1 MRNPRWC
8 ASILALLL
16 IGCSARGFVQ
26 GTVAGE
32 TGHEGAVR
40 VVGETEEGGV
50 GVLTVEIPY
59 LDVRGKTKLGMGRLM
74 VRAQELRSG
83 RPIPVFCHVHYEKDI
98 GGARKWCERG
108 WAVATAHYD
117 KEHPIDV
124 SVGDGYNLA
133 HALIQWVRRLPIIDP
148 ARLHIDGGSQGGYMA
163 LAMSADFFPVTSATA
178 DCPVVNWAYNLNYF
192 EANRAVSRYPQ
203 QDIKDSPLPV
213 VCAVTMLADW
223 AYGVFGNDLGADTWY
238 RLSPIAW
245 VDRIANPVLI
255 MCATGDMLVPMEQ
268 MMREGVHKWDKSL
281 FPEGYQRDF
290 DALTRCEKA
299 RKRFVEC
306 IPADQLDVRVMP
318 LQKNSFEI
326 TLDMFTDAKKK
337 PGRKPKNADRPWS
350 PNRQWTICCLDE
362 GPPAP
367 QASHTRYEWAT
378 SPDSFVAA
386 HQKSNLA
393 PALLNGPKLEHLLR
407 RYMGQ
412 LQDPP
417 LLADGS
423 PANRLNFAPLERL
436 DVLTGLLTFAET
448 NHACME
454 RLAAL
459 YDASS
464 LKPFGETIALD
475 ALRRLAQEARA
486 ALSNKQKGAI

>member
-1 MRNPRWC
+1 
-8 ASILALLL
+8 
-16 IGCSARGFVQ
+16 
-26 GTVAGE
+26 
-32 TGHEGAVR
+32 
-40 VVGETEEGGV
+40 
-50 GVLTVEIPY
+50 
-59 LDVRGKTKLGMGRLM
+59 
-74 VRAQELRSG
+74 
-83 RPIPVFCHVHYEKDI
+83 
-98 GGARKWCERG
+98 
-108 WAVATAHYD
+108 
-117 KEHPIDV
+117 
-124 SVGDGYNLA
+124 
-133 HALIQWVRRLPIIDP
+133 
-148 ARLHIDGGSQGGYMA
+148 
-163 LAMSADFFPVTSATA
+163 
-178 DCPVVNWAYNLNYF
+178 
-192 EANRAVSRYPQ
+192 
-203 QDIKDSPLPV
+203 
-213 VCAVTMLADW
+213 TMLADW

-255 MCATGDMLVPMEQ
+255 VCATGDMLVPMEQ